1 MGERVHV
8 RPVPAQPVGGSGPDS
23 GGATVDY
30 AKPDVNPKFPT
41 FNRAWSALRA
51 AMLEMYEAI
60 EPALERAWQ
69 RVGGTRQV
77 IFACGLA
84 FIFGGVGAAIARD
97 GGPAFAMAIG
107 GMLVG
112 VAIRLPPSGT
122 RS

>member
-8 RPVPAQPVGGSGPDS
+8 RPVPAEPVGHETS
-23 GGATVDY
+23 GATVDY

-41 FNRAWSALRA
+41 FWKAWSAVRA

-69 RVGGTRQV
+69 RIGGTRQA

-84 FIFGGVGAAIARD
+84 FVFGGIGAAISHYD
-97 GGPAFAMAIG
+97 GPPFAMAIG
-107 GMLVG
+107 GLLIG
-112 VAIRLPPSGT
+112 LAIRLPPPPKA
-122 RS
+122 

>member
-8 RPVPAQPVGGSGPDS
+8 RPVPAEPVGHDPDS
-23 GGATVDY
+23 GATVDY

-51 AMLEMYEAI
+51 AMLEMYEAL
-60 EPALERAWQ
+60 EPALERGWH
-69 RVGGTRQV
+69 RVGGTRQIV
-77 IFACGLA
+77 FACGLA

-97 GGPAFAMAIG
+97 GGPALAMAIG

-112 VAIRLPPSGT
+112 LAVRVPAKWKD
-122 RS
+122 